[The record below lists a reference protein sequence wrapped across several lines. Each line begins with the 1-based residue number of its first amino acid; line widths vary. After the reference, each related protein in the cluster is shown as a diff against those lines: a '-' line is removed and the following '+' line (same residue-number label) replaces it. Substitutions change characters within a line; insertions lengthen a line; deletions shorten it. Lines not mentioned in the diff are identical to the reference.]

1 MLRAVP
7 GARPLLTEMGIT
19 VQPYDIDFAAH
30 VNNVVYVRW
39 LEDLRLE
46 LLRRHCPMRVLVEGG
61 MAAVVADTHIRYKK
75 PVRLFDEPIGR
86 VWSSELGRVSCVLHF
101 EIAADGQLFTE
112 ATQRVMFVDM
122 NTMKAMR
129 SPQELRDAFVIE
141 NTPPTEKEAGHE
153 FLQRNCVRSGADLA
167 LFEPR
172 V

>member
-39 LEDLRLE
+39 IEDLRIE
-46 LLRRHCPMRVLVEGG
+46 LMRRHCPMQALVEGG
-61 MAAVVADTHIRYKK
+61 MAAVVADTHIRYRK
-75 PVRLFDEPIGR
+75 PVRLFDGPVGR
-86 VWSSELGRVSCVLHF
+86 AWSSELGRVSCVLHS
-101 EIAADGQLFTE
+101 EIAVDGQVCAE

-129 SPQELRDAFVIE
+129 SPQELRDTFVLQNAPIE
-141 NTPPTEKEAGHE
+141 EE
-153 FLQRNCVRSGADLA
+153 SGQ
-167 LFEPR
+167 
-172 V
+172 

>member
-39 LEDLRLE
+39 FEDLRIE
-46 LLRRHCPMRVLVEGG
+46 LLRRHCPMRALVEGG

-75 PVRLFDEPIGR
+75 PVRLFDEAAGR
-86 VWSSELGRVSCVLHF
+86 IWSSELGRVSCVLHAQ
-101 EIAADGQLFTE
+101 IVVDGQLCTE

-129 SPQELRDAFVIE
+129 SPQELRDTFLLQ
-141 NTPPTEKEAGHE
+141 NTPTGEETG
-153 FLQRNCVRSGADLA
+153 Q
-167 LFEPR
+167 
-172 V
+172 